1 MSAEFEAGV
10 EESLELTQ
18 RWLKEEECGSLSI
31 SQSGGL
37 LALVC
42 LRSGTNLG
50 AYLKRSIEPPGSDD
64 GKSGRRREILP
75 LPLWADGKEE
85 LRNLFDPE
93 TSENSVGLK
102 RRPADM
108 QGVPVY

>member
-64 GKSGRRREILP
+64 AKAGGEGRSFRCRCGQMEKRSSGTFLIQRLQKIR
-75 LPLWADGKEE
+75 WG
-85 LRNLFDPE
+85 
-93 TSENSVGLK
+93 
-102 RRPADM
+102 
-108 QGVPVY
+108 

>member
-1 MSAEFEAGV
+1 MRIHKHIAIRRSSGAGV
-10 EESLELTQ
+10 LEK
-18 RWLKEEECGSLSI
+18 WD
-31 SQSGGL
+31 
-37 LALVC
+37 
-42 LRSGTNLG
+42 
-50 AYLKRSIEPPGSDD
+50 LKRTIEPPGPDD
-64 GKSGRRREILP
+64 GQSGRQREILP